1 QDAIA
6 ITYDKEKE
14 QVTFEFA
21 NDVASLAHSSHLTG
35 KTGAT
40 KHVLSDKEDTI
51 TFPYDSLS
59 SGAFWK
65 LKENASGLYRVK
77 YEDSHVELISTLLQS
92 KLDTFSVGDRIM
104 FVNDAQLLSTSGLG
118 TVSALLS
125 AIKAIALAGENDDNV
140 LDQIKNTFLR
150 SATYRER
157 DWKV

>member
-1 QDAIA
+1 MCRFHTASEETPIGGVSSANERDILPGWLVPSHYDVWLAPSLESFTFDGTIAIDVDVKEDTFKAVLNAKDLTVHKASVTVNGEKQDAIA

-65 LKENASGLYRVK
+65 LNENASGLYRV
-77 YEDSHVELISTLLQS
+77 
-92 KLDTFSVGDRIM
+92 
-104 FVNDAQLLSTSGLG
+104 
-118 TVSALLS
+118 
-125 AIKAIALAGENDDNV
+125 
-140 LDQIKNTFLR
+140 
-150 SATYRER
+150 
-157 DWKV
+157 